1 MHSAMF
7 WIQNLKHRES
17 SGRKTNILKTSIIY
31 VILVALVSFVITPL
45 IPAEI
50 TPKDSKELNK
60 STRVIMIKPGQ
71 TLADL
76 ALEYFGDRKKYKQ
89 FLKYNVITD
98 VNSVKPG
105 DMIRVPVRPS
115 AELRDQD
122 FQTAASVLGAKSSPN
137 ITHKRVNDVTEII
150 TVQAGETLADLA
162 QKYFGDRKKYK
173 RFLEYNDIGNLNII
187 KAGDQ
192 LQVPIVANVVSPT
205 KQPEPKT
212 PNQSLS
218 STKVETK
225 LVEKAIPPVIVESS
239 VQAAVDSSN
248 DILQEIREIRQALK
262 DLGSVGTTAG
272 ALVSTVQETS
282 PPTNIKV
289 FDVPNDSGKG
299 LSTRGSVSK
308 FKGRNIVVTWAK
320 SASGTVT
327 GYHIFRKQLPEGEF
341 EKVTKK
347 PVKVGET
354 QKNVLAI
361 LPSYDREFSPDDY
374 TSLGFYADKAETNV
388 PYVYKVAA
396 VGEFGIISESDES
409 EEIKAVGNLMVM
421 TKMSELLG
429 LLLVAAVTLYF
440 IDKAQSGQDMFI
452 RKIPAL
458 DAFEE
463 AIGRSAEM
471 GRPVMFIPGN
481 DDVYKSSSIAAIN
494 IFEGA
499 ANYAVVMQSHIISPN
514 QEAIVNQVLSNSLRN
529 IFLYAGRPD
538 LYDEYDVHF
547 ETTDQLAFASAIAGA
562 MHRENPAAIFIQGDF
577 GAESLIFAEN
587 GNAVGAIQI
596 AGTDNE
602 KQLPYFVVAC
612 DYTLLGE
619 ELYAA
624 GAYIKKDPIQICTLK
639 AQDLL
644 KLVVF
649 ACLIIGSL
657 LALSGSSNGV
667 LDFFT
672 QKWFEVIS

>member
-1 MHSAMF
+1 M
-7 WIQNLKHRES
+7 
-17 SGRKTNILKTSIIY
+17 KTSITS

-98 VNSVKPG
+98 INSVKPG
-105 DMIRVPVRPS
+105 DMIRVPVLPA

-122 FQTAASVLGAKSSPN
+122 FQSAASALGSESPPN
-137 ITHKRVNDVTEII
+137 ITHRRVSGVTEII
-150 TVQAGETLADLA
+150 TVQAGQTLADLA
-162 QKYFGDRKKYK
+162 QKHFGDRKNYK
-173 RFLEYNDIGNLNII
+173 RFLEYNDIGDLNTI

-192 LQVPIVANVVSPT
+192 LQVPILAKVVIPAE
-205 KQPEPKT
+205 QPEPKEVD
-212 PNQSLS
+212 QSS
-218 STKVETK
+218 SSAKVETK
-225 LVEKAIPPVIVESS
+225 PVEKVTLPITVESS
-239 VQAAVDSSN
+239 AQAGVDSSGN
-248 DILQEIREIRQALK
+248 ILQEIREIRQALR
-262 DLGSVGTTAG
+262 DLQSVSPATTTET
-272 ALVSTVQETS
+272 LVETAEETS
-282 PPTNIKV
+282 PPTDVKV
-289 FDVPNDSGKG
+289 FDVPNDAGKG
-299 LSTRGSVSK
+299 LNTKGATSK
-308 FKGRNIVVTWAK
+308 FKGGNIVVTWTK
-320 SASGTVT
+320 SASGPVT
-327 GYHIFRKQLPEGEF
+327 GYHVFRKQLPDGEF

-347 PVKVGET
+347 PVKAGET
-354 QKNVLAI
+354 KKNVLAI

-374 TSLGFYADKAETNV
+374 TSLGFYTDKAKTNV
-388 PYVYKVAA
+388 PYIYKVAA
-396 VGEFGIISESDES
+396 VGEADIIAESAES
-409 EEIKAVGNLMVM
+409 EEIKAVGNLIAT
-421 TKMSELLG
+421 TKMPEFLG
-429 LLLVAAVTLYF
+429 LLLVAVVTLYF

-499 ANYAVVMQSHIISPN
+499 ANYAVVMQSHIMSPN

-547 ETTDQLAFASAIAGA
+547 ETTDQLAFASAIAGT
-562 MHRENPAAIFIQGDF
+562 MHRESPAAIFIQGDF

-639 AQDLL
+639 AQDVL
-644 KLVVF
+644 KLAVF

-657 LALSGSSNGV
+657 LALSGSSNGI

-672 QKWFEVIS
+672 QKWFVPG

>member
-1 MHSAMF
+1 M
-7 WIQNLKHRES
+7 
-17 SGRKTNILKTSIIY
+17 KTSITS
-31 VILVALVSFVITPL
+31 VILVVLVSFFITPL

-50 TPKDSKELNK
+50 TPKDSKELNE

-89 FLKYNVITD
+89 FLKYNIITD
-98 VNSVKPG
+98 INSVKPG
-105 DMIRVPVRPS
+105 DMIRVPVLPS
-115 AELRDQD
+115 AELQDQE
-122 FQTAASVLGAKSSPN
+122 FQSLASGSSPN
-137 ITHKRVNDVTEII
+137 ITHRRVSGVTEII
-150 TVQAGETLADLA
+150 TVQVGETLVDLA

-173 RFLEYNDIGNLNII
+173 KFLEYNDIGNLNTI

-192 LQVPIVANVVSPT
+192 LQVPVLANVATSA
-205 KQPEPKT
+205 KQTEPEEV
-212 PNQSLS
+212 NQSS
-218 STKVETK
+218 SLAKVEAKPTQK
-225 LVEKAIPPVIVESS
+225 TTPPVVLESS
-239 VQAAVDSSN
+239 MEASVNSSEN
-248 DILQEIREIRQALK
+248 ILQEIREIRQALRNL
-262 DLGSVGTTAG
+262 DSSGSTAET
-272 ALVSTVQETS
+272 LTETVEEVL
-282 PPTNIKV
+282 PPADIRV
-289 FDVPNDSGKG
+289 FDVPNDAGKG
-299 LSTRGSVSK
+299 LNTKGATSK
-308 FKGRNIVVTWAK
+308 FKKGNIVVTWIK
-320 SASGTVT
+320 SDSSAVI
-327 GYHIFRKQLPEGEF
+327 GYHIFRKQLDGEF
-341 EKVTKK
+341 EQVTKK
-347 PVKVGET
+347 PDKAGEAK
-354 QKNVLAI
+354 KNVLAI
-361 LPSYDREFSPDDY
+361 LPSYHREFSPSDY
-374 TSLGFYADKAETNV
+374 TSLGFFADKAETNV
-388 PYVYKVAA
+388 PYIYKVAA
-396 VGEFGIISESDES
+396 VGEAGIVSESVES
-409 EEIKAVGNLMVM
+409 GEVKAVGNLIAT
-421 TKMSELLG
+421 TKMPEFLG

-499 ANYAVVMQSHIISPN
+499 ANYAVVMQSHIMSPN

-562 MHRENPAAIFIQGDF
+562 MYRENPAAIFIQGDF

-657 LALSGSSNGV
+657 LALSGSSNGI

>member
-1 MHSAMF
+1 M
-7 WIQNLKHRES
+7 
-17 SGRKTNILKTSIIY
+17 KTSIIS

-71 TLADL
+71 TLAVL

-89 FLKYNVITD
+89 FLRYNVITD
-98 VNSVKPG
+98 INSVKPG
-105 DMIRVPVRPS
+105 DMIRVPVLPS

-122 FQTAASVLGAKSSPN
+122 FQSAASALDSESSPN
-137 ITHKRVNDVTEII
+137 ITHRRVSGVTEII
-150 TVQAGETLADLA
+150 TVQAGQTLADLA
-162 QKYFGDRKKYK
+162 QKYFGDRKNYK
-173 RFLEYNDIGNLNII
+173 RFLEYNDIGDLNTI

-192 LQVPIVANVVSPT
+192 LQVPILAKVVIPV
-205 KQPEPKT
+205 KQPEPKEVD
-212 PNQSLS
+212 QSS
-218 STKVETK
+218 SPAKVETK
-225 LVEKAIPPVIVESS
+225 PVEKAIPPIIVESS
-239 VQAAVDSSN
+239 VQAGVDSSG
-248 DILQEIREIRQALK
+248 DILQEIREIRQALR
-262 DLGSVGTTAG
+262 DLQSVDPTTTTEI
-272 ALVSTVQETS
+272 LVETAEETI
-282 PPTNIKV
+282 PPTDIRV
-289 FDVPNDSGKG
+289 FDVPNDAGKG
-299 LSTRGSVSK
+299 LNTKGAVSK
-308 FKGRNIVVTWAK
+308 FKGGNIVVTWIK

-327 GYHIFRKQLPEGEF
+327 GYHVFRKQLPDGEF

-347 PVKVGET
+347 PVKAGET
-354 QKNVLAI
+354 KKNVLAI

-374 TSLGFYADKAETNV
+374 TSLGFYADKAKTNV
-388 PYVYKVAA
+388 PYMYKVAA
-396 VGEFGIISESDES
+396 VGEAGIISESAES
-409 EEIKAVGNLMVM
+409 EEIKAVGNLIAT
-421 TKMSELLG
+421 TKMPELLG

-499 ANYAVVMQSHIISPN
+499 ANYAVVMQSHIMSPN

-547 ETTDQLAFASAIAGA
+547 ETTDQLAFASAIAGT
-562 MHRENPAAIFIQGDF
+562 MHRERPAAIFIQGDF

-639 AQDLL
+639 AQDVL
-644 KLVVF
+644 KLAVF
-649 ACLIIGSL
+649 VCLIIGSL
-657 LALSGSSNGV
+657 LALSGSSNGI

-672 QKWFEVIS
+672 QKWFVAI